1 MKIVLDELYLKHKA
15 QHNSQLKYT
24 ILVIILVIILSK
36 YYCTLN
42 SITVKS
48 CLQILSINI
57 IPTVPILIIRGHLE
71 NII

>member
-15 QHNSQLKYT
+15 QLNSQLKYT